1 MDSLIS
7 WINKNYFYIMFYGS
21 LLVIIFLY
29 FIRCFFKNTNNL
41 FDKFFK
47 KKKTTEIKDVKDVKE
62 KKSFMPKMSSG
73 ELRCKI
79 YLEKIFNKP
88 FNKIRP
94 NFLKNNVTGYNLE
107 LDLYNEELGLAVEYN
122 GEQHYKY
129 TKGVHKNYEHFLN
142 QKYRDEIKKMLCF
155 KNNIVLIEVPFKVKE
170 IEIFLYLK
178 LKELKYDI
186 YFDTEM
192 TYENSKE
199 EITKDEVLEY
209 MGY

>member
-1 MDSLIS
+1 MESLIS
-7 WINKNYFYIMFYGS
+7 WFNKNYFYIMFYGS
-21 LLVIIFLY
+21 LLGIIILY
-29 FIRCFFKNTNNL
+29 FLSFFLKNTNNL
-41 FDKFFK
+41 FDSFFK
-47 KKKTTEIKDVKDVKE
+47 KKRKIEIKEKKE
-62 KKSFMPKMSSG
+62 KSFMPKMSAG

-142 QKYRDEIKKMLCF
+142 QKYRDEIKKMLCY
-155 KNNIVLIEVPFKVKE
+155 KNNIILIEVPFKIKE
-170 IEIFLYLK
+170 IELFLYLK
-178 LKELKYDI
+178 LKELNYEI
-186 YFDTEM
+186 YFNNE
-192 TYENSKE
+192 ELKN